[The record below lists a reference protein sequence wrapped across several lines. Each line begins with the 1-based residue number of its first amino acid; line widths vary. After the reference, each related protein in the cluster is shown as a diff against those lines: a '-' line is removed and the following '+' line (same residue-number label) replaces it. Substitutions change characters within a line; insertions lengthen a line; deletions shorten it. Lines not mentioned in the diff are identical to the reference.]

1 MRNRWELYEKLAE
14 GTIDSRYD
22 RQIAISDTVDNFLS
36 GIEGDPAYQSDALVN
51 GQMTPIVA
59 SQTTSHE
66 CDLKAVPGTDINV
79 GDIVEC
85 LGMKW
90 IVVELFTDKVGIV
103 CGTMWACN
111 DSIRFQNGNSIIY
124 TKHCVIDDG
133 TYSKNTSDDIA
144 VAVDNTYKIYI
155 SIDDET
161 RRLYVDK
168 RLALGVIYDEDGEQ
182 ILEVYKITGI
192 DTKSKNCGPGSHL
205 MVLTLQRDV
214 YSEETDSIPD
224 VLCNIVAVLEQDA
237 PEGNSVM
244 KIVGPV
250 SVRIGTTRKFSVEPD
265 VAQLEWSISGLD
277 SIKCTFDDS
286 GCAVSVPFAY
296 GIVGETFCLHA
307 VDLSGEYDEA
317 VLEVEVISIG

>member
-1 MRNRWELYEKLAE
+1 MRNRWGLYERLAE
-14 GTIDSRYD
+14 GTVDSRYD
-22 RQIAISDTVDNFLS
+22 RQIAISDAVDNFLS
-36 GIEGDPAYQSDALVN
+36 GIEGNPAYQSDALVN
-51 GQMTPIVA
+51 GLKAPIVA

-66 CDLKAVPGTDINV
+66 CDIKAVPGTDIHV

-90 IVVELFTDKVGIV
+90 IVVESFADKVGII
-103 CGTMWACN
+103 CGTMWVCN

-133 TYSKNTSDDIA
+133 SYSKNTSDDIA
-144 VAVDNTYKIYI
+144 IAMDNTYKIYI

-224 VLCNIVAVLEQDA
+224 VLCNVVAVSEQEV
-237 PEGNSVM
+237 PGKNPVM
-244 KIVGPV
+244 KIIGPT
-250 SVRIGTTRKFSVEPD
+250 SVRIGTTRKFTVEPD
-265 VAQLEWSISGLD
+265 LAQVEWSISGLD

-286 GCAVSVPFAY
+286 ECTVSMPFAY
-296 GIVGETFCLHA
+296 GIVGETFSLRA
-307 VDLSGEYDEA
+307 VDLSGEHEDA
-317 VLEVEVISIG
+317 TLEVEVISIG